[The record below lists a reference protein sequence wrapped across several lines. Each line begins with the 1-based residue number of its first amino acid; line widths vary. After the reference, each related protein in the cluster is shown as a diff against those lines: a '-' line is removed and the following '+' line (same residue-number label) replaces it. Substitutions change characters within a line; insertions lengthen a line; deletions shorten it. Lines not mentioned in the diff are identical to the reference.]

1 MRPAAFPILAAL
13 LAAHAPAPA
22 REAAPEVRAE
32 LVQLDVVVTDG
43 QGKLVRNLTRDDFQ
57 VFEDDKPQ
65 RIAQFMLRGCRGR
78 GLGGA
83 QRPPRPIAAP
93 E

>member
-65 RIAQFMLRGCRGR
+65 RIAQFMLRGMPREGSGGGR
-78 GLGGA
+78 SA
-83 QRPPRPIAAP
+83 PPGR
-93 E
+93 